1 MVGWH
6 HQLNGHEFKQTPG
19 DGERQGSLVC
29 WSSWSQSWTRLSDQ
43 HWLTLK
49 KGNNELE
56 DWFEEI
62 THNALWRDKE
72 IEDRKEKLMF
82 NSCLIP
88 TPKRR
93 E

>member
-1 MVGWH
+1 M
-6 HQLNGHEFKQTPG
+6 
-19 DGERQGSLVC
+19 GS
-29 WSSWSQSWTRLSDQ
+29 SGIAM
-43 HWLTLK
+43 
-49 KGNNELE
+49 GNNELE

-62 THNALWRDKE
+62 TRNALWRDKE
-72 IEDRKEKLMF
+72 IEDRKEKVMF